1 MAALD
6 RWFHYAGSTES
17 FRTTG
22 SGHNKEVVALYR
34 WPLVYTGSTVHACI
48 IVYVQC
54 AKLSVLIFRKML
66 RDNPKVLAS
75 FVRSG
80 LDEKDAQ
87 FIEEMIDNDGG
98 QTFNPKV

>member
-1 MAALD
+1 MCI
-6 RWFHYAGSTES
+6 HT
-17 FRTTG
+17 
-22 SGHNKEVVALYR
+22 
-34 WPLVYTGSTVHACI
+34 CI
-48 IVYVQC
+48 IVQC

-87 FIEEMIDNDGG
+87 FIEEIIDNDGG
-98 QTFNPKV
+98 QTFNPKVMILRMRADT